1 MQDPKNQEYDP
12 MLFQPY
18 WTNVNVY
25 YDITSS
31 QDIIMLVYKDLGWEQ
46 RTPIVRFQSE
56 SLLDRFPLKHTDYK
70 NNYKEAL
77 MQSANNGYGI
87 IVIFYH
93 DGLGHGFG
101 NQVLNKNISQ
111 EMRNKLGVSKD
122 IRDYNA
128 ASLLLKE

>member
-1 MQDPKNQEYDP
+1 
-12 MLFQPY
+12 
-18 WTNVNVY
+18 
-25 YDITSS
+25 
-31 QDIIMLVYKDLGWEQ
+31 MLVYKDIGWEN
-46 RTPIVRFQSE
+46 RTPVVRIQSE

-101 NQVLNKNISQ
+101 N
-111 EMRNKLGVSKD
+111 
-122 IRDYNA
+122 
-128 ASLLLKE
+128 